1 MVISAS
7 ILLVT
12 SNEISYSRCIGS
24 RYQLKNML
32 NINITYRG
40 NTGKKV
46 HLQYKENKKLV
57 RIKAFTCWISSHKL
71 ASCQVYWPL
80 VLW

>member
-24 RYQLKNML
+24 TYQLKNML

-57 RIKAFTCWISSHKL
+57 RIKAFTC
-71 ASCQVYWPL
+71 
-80 VLW
+80 